1 MGITNLGYNKLFDD
15 ISNYKN
21 LEFSDFKYS
30 YLIVKPNGNRHFRT
44 YVEELKKKGFEIF
57 GYYSVMDYATV
68 NVALHPTPPEQR
80 HIVPINNMFKDCYGN
95 YGVLILIGKTHITY
109 EDFVKEVYAFKAD
122 TRKIFEVD
130 YLSYV
135 FDISKMLGEYRE
147 QRLVL
152 LEKDGSEAKKREMNH
167 VGTFLVFSIN
177 SLHSPDPDVKITIQ
191 EMLLLKE
198 MNIISPNNCIP
209 DEIVCRIGEYET
221 FVYLKYIKNV

>member
-177 SLHSPDPDVKITIQ
+177 SLHSPECNYWKH
-191 EMLLLKE
+191 
-198 MNIISPNNCIP
+198 C
-209 DEIVCRIGEYET
+209 C
-221 FVYLKYIKNV
+221 

>member
-1 MGITNLGYNKLFDD
+1 MDITNLGYNKLFND
-15 ISNYKN
+15 IDNHDK

-44 YVEELKKKGFEIF
+44 YVEELNKKGFAIF

-68 NVALHPTPPEQR
+68 NVALHPTLIEQR

-109 EDFVKEVYAFKAD
+109 EQFVKEVYEFKAD
-122 TRKIFEVD
+122 TRKIFEVE

-147 QRLVL
+147 QKLVII
-152 LEKDGSEAKKREMNH
+152 EKDGSEGKKREMNQI
-167 VGTFLVFSIN
+167 GTFLVFSVN
-177 SLHSPDPDVKITIQ
+177 SLHSPDPDVKVTVD
-191 EMLLLKE
+191 EMFLLKK
-198 MNIISPNNCIP
+198 MNIIAESNRIP
-209 DEIVCRIGEYET
+209 KEIVHKISEYET
-221 FVYLKYIKNV
+221 FVYLKDI

>member
-1 MGITNLGYNKLFDD
+1 METTNKVCNKLFDD
-15 ISNYKN
+15 ISNYEV

-57 GYYSVMDYATV
+57 GYYSVMDYATI

-95 YGVLILIGKTHITY
+95 YGVLILIGKANITY
-109 EDFVKEVYAFKAD
+109 EDFVKEVYAFKSD
-122 TRKIFEVD
+122 TRKIFEVK

-135 FDISKMLGEYRE
+135 FDISNMLEEYRE

-152 LEKDGSEAKKREMNH
+152 LEKDGSEAKKREMNQ
-167 VGTFLVFSIN
+167 VGTFLVFSVN
-177 SLHSPDPDVKITIQ
+177 SLHSPDPNVKVTVE
-191 EMLLLKE
+191 EMELLKS
-198 MNIISPNNCIP
+198 MNLISESNRIP
-209 DEIVCRIGEYET
+209 DEIVYKICKYET
-221 FVYLKYIKNV
+221 FVYLEDI

>member
-1 MGITNLGYNKLFDD
+1 MEITNLGYNKLFDD

-152 LEKDGSEAKKREMNH
+152 LEKDGSEAKKREMNY

-177 SLHSPDPDVKITIQ
+177 SLHSPDPDVKVTIQ

-198 MNIISPNNCIP
+198 MNIISKNNCIP
-209 DEIVCRIGEYET
+209 DEIVRRIGEYET
-221 FVYLKYIKNV
+221 FVYLKDIKNV

>member
-15 ISNYKN
+15 ISNYDK
-21 LEFSDFKYS
+21 LKFSNFKYS

-44 YVEELKKKGFEIF
+44 YVEELKKKGFVIF

-68 NVALHPTPPEQR
+68 NVALHPTLPEQR
-80 HIVPINNMFKDCYGN
+80 HIVPINHMFKDCYGN

-109 EDFVKEVYAFKAD
+109 EDFVKEVYEFKAD
-122 TRKIFEVD
+122 TRRIFEVE

-152 LEKDGSEAKKREMNH
+152 LEKDGTEGKKREMNH
-167 VGTFLVFSIN
+167 EGTFLVFSVN
-177 SLHSPDPDVKITIQ
+177 SLHSPDQNVKVTVE
-191 EMLLLKE
+191 EMILLKE
-198 MNIISPNNCIP
+198 MEIITESNRIP
-209 DEIVCRIGEYET
+209 DCIIQKICEYET
-221 FVYLKYIKNV
+221 FVYLKDI